1 MARSRATESSL
12 HGYITTMSDRW
23 VGALN
28 PPPWS
33 NTGTHIIS
41 QEGVCDISAL
51 HCTLIRPCPRNKKG
65 TSTHA
70 TRGSLRHVSE
80 TKRDLTF
87 IARNGAGDTSALH
100 CALSVLCLRSKTG
113 SHTGMRGAP
122 RQLARHAD
130 QGCSPQN
137 VLTSNKPTDRKVWM
151 ASVNDGGCNGSISVG
166 CLVDTLLG

>member
-1 MARSRATESSL
+1 MSRGIEPTSL
-12 HGYITTMSDRW
+12 KQHGDSHYC
-23 VGALN
+23 
-28 PPPWS
+28 
-33 NTGTHIIS
+33 TGGSLRHI
-41 QEGVCDISAL
+41 GSAL
-51 HCTLIRPCPRNKKG
+51 YSYPTVSPKQKG

-80 TKRDLTF
+80 TKRGLTF

-100 CALSVLCLRSKTG
+100 CARSVLCLRSKTG

-151 ASVNDGGCNGSISVG
+151 AYVNDGGCNGSISVG